1 VDGSTSQW
9 AQAVAAQNAMN
20 DNIAAAVGEVQQWAK
35 ANDINP
41 ANLQLAT
48 PDQSAWADH
57 QAWDAQSWVFTND
70 TWIHPSAAGHAQ
82 LAKTV
87 TAAMCAAFG
96 QWCGSQ
102 PAWDPAPTV
111 AAARVTQQLRA
122 PVPARVRNRT
132 YADLPNMTKQGNAV
146 GWDSLT
152 PRLCRVYHGGLTTT
166 RRDGACRLVAE
177 AVRSGAEKRY
187 RQRHVVRVR

>member
-1 VDGSTSQW
+1 
-9 AQAVAAQNAMN
+9 
-20 DNIAAAVGEVQQWAK
+20 VQQWAK
-35 ANDINP
+35 ANDVNP

-57 QAWDAQSWVFTND
+57 QAWDQKSWVFPND
-70 TWIHPSAAGHAQ
+70 TWIHPSSAGHAQ
-82 LAKTV
+82 LATTV
-87 TAAMCAAFG
+87 TSAMCAAFG

-102 PAWDPAPTV
+102 PAWDPSPTV
-111 AAARVTQQLRA
+111 ADARISQELRGR
-122 PVPARVRNRT
+122 VPAGVGNRT

-152 PRLCRVYHGGLTTT
+152 PKVCRVYHGGLATT
-166 RRDGACRLVAE
+166 RRDGTCRLVAE

-187 RQRHVVRVR
+187 RERHAVRVR